1 MSRFPRKRWE
11 EMTTADFG
19 ALDRERVIAVLPVA
33 AIEQHGP
40 HLPVSVDAAINS
52 GIIERVI
59 ALLPDDLPVTFLP
72 MMAVGK
78 SNEHVAFPG
87 TLTFTAETL
96 IRLGPKSGRVSHAA
110 ESASSY
116 CSTATV
122 DSRRLWI
129 LSRATCACG

>member
-52 GIIERVI
+52 GIVERVI
-59 ALLPDDLPVTFLP
+59 ALLPDDLRVTFLP

-96 IRLGPKSGRVSHAA
+96 I
-110 ESASSY
+110 
-116 CSTATV
+116 
-122 DSRRLWI
+122 
-129 LSRATCACG
+129 